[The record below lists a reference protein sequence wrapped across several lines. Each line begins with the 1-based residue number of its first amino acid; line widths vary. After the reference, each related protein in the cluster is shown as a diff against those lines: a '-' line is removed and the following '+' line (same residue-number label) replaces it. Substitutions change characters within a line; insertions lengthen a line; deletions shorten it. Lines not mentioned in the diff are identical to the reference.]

1 MSSSLSKL
9 AESLKPKQ
17 QGVMFSEKFK
27 TKVVQLEQSMHF
39 NTDRSTSIHDNESL
53 NYSLEKD
60 IKNSGDHFGG
70 RNSSVSCLMTRWDM
84 HLEYESFKILG
95 DLAIE
100 AAEDIPLALRT
111 NEDGSPNPIEYY
123 VQETWGLVYNKGHV
137 CKAHTHWPS
146 VWSYTYSVKAC
157 PDCAPL
163 QFPSA
168 ESGAYEVAPATSQ
181 LIVFPSWV
189 SHAVPEHMC
198 DHERIMI
205 SGNLDVLWD

>member
-100 AAEDIPLALRT
+100 AAENIPLALRT

-146 VWSYTYSVKAC
+146 VWSYTYCVSAC
-157 PDCAPL
+157 DDCAPL
-163 QFPSA
+163 CFPTNDGHHA
-168 ESGAYEVAPATSQ
+168 IAPRTGQ
-181 LIVFPSWV
+181 LIIFPSWV
-189 SHAVPEHMC
+189 NHFVPEHQC

-205 SGNLDVLWD
+205 SGNLDVVW